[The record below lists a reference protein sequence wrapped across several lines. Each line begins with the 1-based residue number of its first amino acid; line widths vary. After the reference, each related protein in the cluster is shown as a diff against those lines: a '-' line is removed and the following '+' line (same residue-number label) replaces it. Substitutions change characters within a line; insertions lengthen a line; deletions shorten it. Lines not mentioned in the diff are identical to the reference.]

1 MPSAATFSE
10 LELRV
15 FMRRFDYGSSGGYFW
30 RFCGIYWYVYM
41 GLILR
46 FLMDSG
52 ANVYCEFFFV
62 EFLSRR

>member
-15 FMRRFDYGSSGGYFW
+15 FMRRFDYRSFGGYSW
-30 RFCGIYWYVYM
+30 RVCGIRWYVYM

-52 ANVYCEFFFV
+52 TNMYCELFFV